1 MSEETRHESE
11 TEFEERCRDK
21 EDWHKH
27 HHKHH
32 KGGWQGG
39 PMMGGPIWLIGWL
52 FTIGYLQIPFFWKG
66 VLALI
71 IWPYYLGLSLTR
83 LPM

>member
-1 MSEETRHESE
+1 MAEETMHEAEHESDE
-11 TEFEERCRDK
+11 HCGDK
-21 EDWHKH
+21 HWHKH
-27 HHKHH
+27 HHRHH
-32 KGGWQGG
+32 GAWRGG

-52 FTIGYLQIPFFWKG
+52 FTIGYLQMPFFWKG

-71 IWPYYLGLSLTR
+71 IGPYYLGLSLTR